1 MTLDQQAIVFRLQ
14 DEKGEGGGEC
24 SGLRSASQTESH
36 HVSWWWSWWYGVCE
50 ELNSHLLHRWMVTSV
65 SSTESPLVTDMLQP
79 RES

>member
-14 DEKGEGGGEC
+14 DEKGEGGSAED
-24 SGLRSASQTESH
+24 RSASQTESH
-36 HVSWWWSWWYGVCE
+36 HVSWWWPWWYGVCE
-50 ELNSHLLHRWMVTSV
+50 ELNSHLLHHRAGVTSV